1 MKCLHN
7 TLSCWKHL
15 VLIIVL
21 LTLTS
26 PKVFCATTEMKLF
39 ELSHRMPEE
48 FVATI
53 SQLLAGEGTVSALNG
68 HLIVQATP
76 EKMMQVEQLLQQ
88 LDVSPKNLT
97 ITVERNASRQ
107 LSLNDL
113 QASGSVS
120 TSSTPA
126 TRVNGNVVYRNR
138 ESHGH
143 DFNQFS
149 IKLLENRAGFISA
162 GQTVAFSQQW
172 VQYTQRFA
180 RQVQTLV
187 FRDIET
193 GFSVRPRVV
202 GEEIELEITP
212 AIRSLGSMN
221 AVDFDLLSTVVRVR
235 PGEWLDIG
243 ALLTQRDEVSRAILS
258 DGQENAELNQRFRVK
273 VDR

>member
-1 MKCLHN
+1 MNYLENITWKRMRPCLVAI
-7 TLSCWKHL
+7 LM
-15 VLIIVL
+15 IFIV
-21 LTLTS
+21 S
-26 PKVFCATTEMKLF
+26 NAFCATTEMRLF
-39 ELSHRMPEE
+39 QMTHRMPEE
-48 FVATI
+48 FVPTI

-68 HLIVQATP
+68 HLIVQASP
-76 EKMMQVEQLLQQ
+76 EKLLQVEQLLQQ

-97 ITVERNASRQ
+97 ITVERNANRQ
-107 LSLNDL
+107 QRLNDL
-113 QASGSVS
+113 EASGGVS
-120 TSSTPA
+120 TSSNRS
-126 TRVNGNVVYRNR
+126 TRVNGDVVYRRN
-138 ESHGH
+138 ETQGH

-149 IKLLENRAGFISA
+149 ITLLENRAGFIST

-193 GFSVRPRVV
+193 GFSVRPKVI
-202 GEEIELEITP
+202 GDEIELEIMP
-212 AIRSLGSMN
+212 AIRSLGSLN
-221 AVDFDLLSTVVRVR
+221 TVSFDLLSTVVRVH

-258 DGQENAELNQRFRVK
+258 DRQENAELNQRFRVK